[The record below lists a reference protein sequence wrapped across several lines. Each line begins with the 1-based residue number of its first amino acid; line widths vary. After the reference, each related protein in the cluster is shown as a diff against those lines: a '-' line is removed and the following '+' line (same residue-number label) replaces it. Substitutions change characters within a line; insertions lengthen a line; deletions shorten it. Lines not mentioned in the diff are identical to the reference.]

1 MKKCMLFALS
11 LGLVSASFAATVDL
25 NTATAK
31 QLEALPG
38 IGQHRAEAIVAYR
51 KAHKGFKSA
60 SELSAVKGISEN
72 LVKKLEKDVTV
83 SSSKTDDTKA

>member
-1 MKKCMLFALS
+1 MKKFVLLALS

-25 NTATAK
+25 NTASVK

-38 IGQHRAEAIVAYR
+38 IGQHRAEAIIAYR

-60 SELSAVKGISEN
+60 SELSAIKGISEN
-72 LVKKLEKDVTV
+72 LVKKLQKDVTV
-83 SSSKTDDTKA
+83 SSGKTEGAKA